1 MAEVPAPEK
10 RVIGT
15 EVGRE
20 CEGMRLDH
28 YLRSRFTYRSRTEW
42 QESVKKGEIRINGCR
57 IRPCRRL
64 HAGEY
69 ISFAFPEDLD
79 EPEVCGEYRILL
91 EHPRF
96 LAVDKPGNLP
106 VHPAGRFYRNTLLF
120 LLRERYGKLFPVNRL
135 DRETSGVVLFGR
147 DSEAA
152 ALLSELFIR
161 KQVEKKYLVFV
172 HGSFPEEGMN
182 ACGFLSG
189 DPESEVRKKR
199 RFSLLPNTEENT
211 SRSGGGGGEVEEDD
225 EKKKEERT
233 AEENQT
239 CEFAETE
246 FRFLGGNG
254 KISMLEAL
262 PKTGRLHQIRAT
274 LCSLGWPLVGD
285 KLYGLDEQF
294 YLRHIDEN
302 LTEQDRQILRL
313 DRQALHAS
321 RMIFP
326 SPFGREGERI
336 SLFAPLPPE
345 LTVLQDEIKDV

>member
-1 MAEVPAPEK
+1 MKEEQEPQPAEFSEK
-10 RVIGT
+10 RQIGT
-15 EVGRE
+15 ETGEE
-20 CEGMRLDH
+20 CEGMRLDS
-28 YLRSRFTYRSRTEW
+28 YLRNRFTYRSRREW
-42 QESVKKGEIRINGCR
+42 QDSVRKGEIRVNGRR

-69 ISFAFPEDLD
+69 ISFDFPDRE
-79 EPEVCGEYRILL
+79 EPEVCREYRILL

-106 VHPAGRFYRNTLLF
+106 VHPAGRFFRNTLLF
-120 LLRERYGKLFPVNRL
+120 LLRGQYGKLFPVNRL
-135 DRETSGVVLFGR
+135 DRETSGVLLFGR
-147 DSEAA
+147 DPEAA
-152 ALLSELFIR
+152 SVLSGLFSR
-161 KQVEKKYLVFV
+161 KQVEKHYTVFV
-172 HGSFPEEGMN
+172 HGAFPEEGMKTH
-182 ACGFLSG
+182 GFLSR
-189 DPESEVRKKR
+189 DLESKVRKKR
-199 RFSLLPNTEENT
+199 RFCPLNAEDAERRRIPEVPEQEGAQ
-211 SRSGGGGGEVEEDD
+211 RGG
-225 EKKKEERT
+225 T
-233 AEENQT
+233 AEESSER
-239 CEFAETE
+239 EFAETE
-246 FRFLGGNG
+246 FRFLKGNG

-274 LCSLGWPLVGD
+274 LCSLGWPLLGD